1 MSLEFEN
8 ILDADK
14 ELVEQVRQWR
24 NNKDVSRFMYTN
36 HYIAKEEH
44 QKWINKLKTDK
55 TAKAWII
62 IYNRKP
68 VGLASLSDIDYENK
82 ITDWG
87 FYIADETMRG
97 KGIGSAAL
105 YKLMSRVFDEMEFKK
120 MKTMVLD
127 NNKIAIKL
135 YEKMVFKKEGKLKQ
149 QLERDGKLV
158 NVIIMGISKEKW
170 NDIKRVEV

>member
-1 MSLEFEN
+1 
-8 ILDADK
+8 
-14 ELVEQVRQWR
+14 
-24 NNKDVSRFMYTN
+24 
-36 HYIAKEEH
+36 
-44 QKWINKLKTDK
+44 
-55 TAKAWII
+55 
-62 IYNRKP
+62 
-68 VGLASLSDIDYENK
+68 
-82 ITDWG
+82 
-87 FYIADETMRG
+87 MRG

-105 YKLMSRVFDEMEFKK
+105 YKLMSRVFDEMGFKK